1 VPRVVPWVD
10 WAEWRRG
17 GACLLGGLRG
27 GSAGALGEGLGLVA
41 GWRARGRVPL
51 AVDATAELAG
61 AVAAAR
67 GLLPGGSP
75 GPARHCLRLGLAM
88 AVVRL
93 VNGVVAP
100 AQKGKF
106 ARPVSGVARE
116 LGLPPVLV
124 DIRHD
129 ATHQELPALP
139 LLLAAAEA
147 ALGWLGVHYWERQE
161 AALQRQADA
170 LGAAVAALCDVFA
183 SEAAEAVGRLRDGSG
198 GGGGGGRGGGGKRP
212 RGGLK
217 GERRGALGECREVPG
232 SLAVPGSSQLAS

>member
-1 VPRVVPWVD
+1 MAGAGAGAGAGPRVVPWAD

-67 GLLPGGSP
+67 GLLPGGAP
-75 GPARHCLRLGLAM
+75 GTARHCLRLGLAM

-147 ALGWLGVHYWERQE
+147 ALGWLEAHYWERQE
-161 AALQRQADA
+161 AALQRQAEA

-183 SEAAEAVGRLRDGSG
+183 AEAAEAGGGSGTARLAATASDEVGRRSG
-198 GGGGGGRGGGGKRP
+198 P
-212 RGGLK
+212 RAG
-217 GERRGALGECREVPG
+217 
-232 SLAVPGSSQLAS
+232 